1 MKLFIPFFLTLIIL
15 SSCFSSWESL
25 QGESVWLVPVE
36 QEGFSMSLPI
46 NWQEVSEFELVTP
59 SQWELVLAYRASEE
73 RNGYFNNIVVLKNQ
87 NRLRETSTSLMQNN
101 INALK
106 LSMQNF
112 QVIAED
118 TLSFPGNTQWEVIV
132 FEGQYGPQTPML
144 HYIQTA
150 RSCDED
156 SYFLTISVGSELW
169 DYTRYYPL
177 LESFR
182 CN

>member
-1 MKLFIPFFLTLIIL
+1 MKLFFLYIWALLLL
-15 SSCFSSWESL
+15 SSCFSAWETQL
-25 QGESVWLVPVE
+25 IESTWLLNIE
-36 QEGFSMSLPI
+36 KEAFTMSIPA
-46 NWQEVSEFELVTP
+46 NWQEVSDYELVAP

-87 NRLRETSTSLMQNN
+87 NRLRETSTSLMQNS
-101 INALK
+101 INTLK
-106 LSMQNF
+106 LSMQTF
-112 QVIAED
+112 RVISED
-118 TLSFPGNTQWEVIV
+118 KIIFSWDEEADVIV
-132 FEGQYGPQTPML
+132 FEGQYGPQTPIL
-144 HYIQTA
+144 NYIQTA

-156 SYFLTISVGSELW
+156 SYFLTISVGSDLW